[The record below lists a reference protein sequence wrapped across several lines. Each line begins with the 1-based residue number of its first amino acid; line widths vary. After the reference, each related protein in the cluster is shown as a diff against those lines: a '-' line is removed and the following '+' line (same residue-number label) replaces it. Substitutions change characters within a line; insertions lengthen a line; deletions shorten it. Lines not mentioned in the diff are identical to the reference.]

1 MSVREPFV
9 EPSVTGQDRADPDA
23 PASQSGVDAPASQSG
38 VDAPASQSGTVD
50 PVLVPGSRLN
60 LLASAVRNGTYR
72 VDPFDVADSMLPY
85 VRVFA

>member
-1 MSVREPFV
+1 MSVREPYV
-9 EPSVTGQDRADPDA
+9 DPPVTGPGPSVPDA
-23 PASQSGVDAPASQSG
+23 PASESGAD
-38 VDAPASQSGTVD
+38 D